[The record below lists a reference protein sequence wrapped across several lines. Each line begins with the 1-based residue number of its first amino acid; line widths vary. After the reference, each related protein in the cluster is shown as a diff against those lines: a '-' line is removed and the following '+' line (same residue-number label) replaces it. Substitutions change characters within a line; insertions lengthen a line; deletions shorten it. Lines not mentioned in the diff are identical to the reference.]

1 MLDKQSKFRKGVIW
15 EYNSN
20 CTHIGFV
27 PGIICTMPDYEER
40 FEDEEFD
47 ADFAN

>member
-1 MLDKQSKFRKGVIW
+1 MHDHFGVVC

-20 CTHIGFV
+20 CTHNGFV

-40 FEDEEFD
+40 YEEEDFD
-47 ADFAN
+47 YVFPN